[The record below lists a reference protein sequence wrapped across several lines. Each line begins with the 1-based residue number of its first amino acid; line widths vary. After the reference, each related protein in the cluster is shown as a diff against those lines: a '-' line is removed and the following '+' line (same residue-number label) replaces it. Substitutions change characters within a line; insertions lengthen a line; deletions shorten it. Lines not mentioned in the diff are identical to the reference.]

1 MNRENRFRIS
11 NSLRAKLLYYSV
23 FSMSFTMIS
32 FGIIL
37 ILSLSLQD
45 IADKRFED
53 EQSLHILQ
61 EQLDEI
67 QEPIESYLSFY
78 SSSSLAQLLYATETI
93 KDTLPDKRVISDDES
108 ELLKRDIYFLI
119 DSYLIQVN
127 QVIEMKRGR
136 NVPGYTQGFEDLS
149 ILYNYITDK
158 INEVSL
164 KGFRS
169 QLGEYR
175 SFLELF
181 RSIQMYSLILI
192 VLILAF
198 SFSLLMK
205 NVNTISHPIHQ
216 LSLMAGK
223 ISAGDFD
230 MEDVQFDS
238 VDEINHVASA
248 FNEMKNSIS
257 HYINELKKQKDIEQ
271 QIMTERVRNL
281 KMEQLLKR
289 MELYT
294 MQAQMNPHFLFNTI
308 NTGVQLAIVEE
319 AEKTADFMENLAA
332 LFRYNIREKKFFVP
346 LRHEYE
352 GLKSYFNILKI
363 RFPKTLRLELD
374 INEELLDDFTCPAMV
389 LQPIVENS
397 VLHAFKNKEGVGT
410 ISVSI
415 EYNYPIL
422 RISVK
427 DDGIGIPK
435 KTVKALLTPHTHDYQ
450 LSSKVMGLENV
461 IQRCY
466 FFYPEVE
473 DVVEIHSEIGTGT
486 DIIIN
491 INTEVEPCIE
501 L

>member
-1 MNRENRFRIS
+1 MSSLRLS
-11 NSLRAKLLYYSV
+11 NSLRAKLLYYFI
-23 FSMSFTMIS
+23 FSMSFTVIS
-32 FGIIL
+32 FGFIL
-37 ILSLSLQD
+37 TLSLSLQE
-45 IADKRFED
+45 IADQRFED
-53 EQSLHILQ
+53 EQFLHVLQ
-61 EQLDEI
+61 VQLDEI
-67 QEPIESYLSFY
+67 QEPIESYLSVF
-78 SSSSLAQLLYATETI
+78 SSSSLAQLLYASETL
-93 KDTLPDKRVISDDES
+93 KDTLPVKRLIIDDES
-108 ELLKRDIYFLI
+108 ELLKREIYFLI
-119 DSYLIQVN
+119 DSYLLQVN

-136 NVPGYTQGFEDLS
+136 NVLGYTQGFEELS
-149 ILYNYITDK
+149 ILYNYITDR

-175 SFLELF
+175 NFLELF
-181 RSIQMYSLILI
+181 RKIQMYSLILI
-192 VLILAF
+192 VLIMAF
-198 SFSLLMK
+198 SFSVLLK
-205 NVNTISHPIHQ
+205 NVNTISFPIHQ

-223 ISAGDFD
+223 ISSGDFVMAD
-230 MEDVQFDS
+230 IQFDS
-238 VDEINHVASA
+238 VNEINHVASA
-248 FNEMKNSIS
+248 FNDMKNSIS

-352 GLKSYFNILKI
+352 GLISYFNILKI
-363 RFPKTLRLELD
+363 RFPNSLNLQLNID
-374 INEELLDDFTCPAMV
+374 EELLDHFSCPAMS

-397 VLHAFKNKEGVGT
+397 VLHAFKDKEGIGT
-410 ISVSI
+410 VTVSI
-415 EYNYPIL
+415 EYNFPIL

-427 DDGIGIPK
+427 DDGIGIPE

-466 FFYPEVE
+466 FFYPEE
-473 DVVEIHSEIGTGT
+473 ENVVEIHSVSGRGT

-491 INTEVEPCIE
+491 INTEVEPCIQ

>member
-1 MNRENRFRIS
+1 MS
-11 NSLRAKLLYYSV
+11 NSLRAKLLYYFI
-23 FSMSFTMIS
+23 FSMAFTLVSFS
-32 FGIIL
+32 IIL
-37 ILSLSLQD
+37 TLSLTLQD

-53 EQSLHILQ
+53 EQSLHTLQ
-61 EQLDEI
+61 VQLDEI

-78 SSSSLAQLLYATETI
+78 SSSSLAQLLYASESI
-93 KDTLPDKRVISDDES
+93 KETLPDNRVIRDDES
-108 ELLKRDIYFLI
+108 ELMKRDIYFLI
-119 DSYLIQVN
+119 DSYLLQVD
-127 QVIEMKRGR
+127 QLIEMKRGR
-136 NVPGYTQGFEDLS
+136 NVPGYTRGFEDLS
-149 ILYNYITDK
+149 ILYNYITDR

-164 KGFRS
+164 RGFRR

-181 RSIQMYSLILI
+181 RAMQMYSLILI
-192 VLILAF
+192 VLIMTF
-198 SFSLLMK
+198 SFTLLMK
-205 NVNTISHPIHQ
+205 NVNTISSPIYQ
-216 LSLMAGK
+216 LSLLAGK

-230 MEDVQFDS
+230 MEDVRFDS

-257 HYINELKKQKDIEQ
+257 HYVNELKKQKDIEQ

-332 LFRYNIREKKFFVP
+332 LFRYNIREKKFFVQ

-374 INEELLDDFTCPAMV
+374 ISEELLDDFSCPAMV
-389 LQPIVENS
+389 LQPLVENS
-397 VLHAFKNKEGVGT
+397 VLHAFKDKEGIGT
-410 ISVSI
+410 VAVSI
-415 EYNYPIL
+415 AYNNPIL

-427 DDGIGIPK
+427 DDGVGIPET
-435 KTVKALLTPHTHDYQ
+435 TVQALLVPHIHDYQ

-466 FFYPEVE
+466 FFYPDVE
-473 DVVEIHSEIGTGT
+473 DVVEIHSEIGRGT
-486 DIIIN
+486 EIVIN

>member
-1 MNRENRFRIS
+1 MSSLRLS
-11 NSLRAKLLYYSV
+11 NSLRAKLLYYFI
-23 FSMSFTMIS
+23 FSMFFTSIS
-32 FGIIL
+32 FGFIL
-37 ILSLSLQD
+37 MLSLSLQD
-45 IADKRFED
+45 IADERFED
-53 EQSLHILQ
+53 EQFLHDLQ
-61 EQLDEI
+61 VQLDEI
-67 QEPIESYLSFY
+67 QEPIENYLSVF
-78 SSSSLAQLLYATETI
+78 SSSSLAQLLYASETL
-93 KDTLPDKRVISDDES
+93 KDSLPDKRIIVDDES
-108 ELLKRDIYFLI
+108 ELLKREIYFLI

-136 NVPGYTQGFEDLS
+136 NVLGYTEGFEELL
-149 ILYNYITDK
+149 ILYNYIADR

-164 KGFRS
+164 KGFRR

-175 SFLELF
+175 NFLELF
-181 RSIQMYSLILI
+181 RTIQMNSLILI
-192 VLILAF
+192 VLIMAF
-198 SFSLLMK
+198 SFSILMR
-205 NVNTISHPIHQ
+205 NVNTISFPIHQ

-223 ISAGDFD
+223 ISGGDFEMAD
-230 MEDVQFDS
+230 IQFDS
-238 VDEINHVASA
+238 VNEINHVALA

-257 HYINELKKQKDIEQ
+257 HYISELKKQKDIEQ

-352 GLKSYFNILKI
+352 GLISYFNILKI
-363 RFPKTLRLELD
+363 RFPKTLNLELN
-374 INEELLDDFTCPAMV
+374 ISEELLDDFTCPAMV

-397 VLHAFKNKEGVGT
+397 VLHAFKDKEGIGT
-410 ISVSI
+410 VSVSI
-415 EYNYPIL
+415 EYHFPLL

-427 DDGIGIPK
+427 DDGIGIPE

-466 FFYPEVE
+466 FFYPEE
-473 DVVEIHSEIGTGT
+473 DNVVEIHSVDGRGTE
-486 DIIIN
+486 IIIN

>member
-1 MNRENRFRIS
+1 MRRFPIS
-11 NSLRAKLLYYSV
+11 NSLRAKLLYYFI
-23 FSMSFTMIS
+23 FSISFTVIS

-37 ILSLSLQD
+37 ALSLSLQD
-45 IADKRFED
+45 IADQRFED
-53 EQSLHILQ
+53 EQFLHDLQ
-61 EQLDEI
+61 VQLDEI
-67 QEPIESYLSFY
+67 QEPIESYLSVY
-78 SSSSLAQLLYATETI
+78 SSSALTQLLYASETL
-93 KDTLPDKRVISDDES
+93 KDTLPGKRVISDNEA
-108 ELLKRDIYFLI
+108 ELLKREIYFLI
-119 DSYLIQVN
+119 DSYLLQVN

-136 NVPGYTQGFEDLS
+136 NVLGYTSGFEELS
-149 ILYNYITDK
+149 ILYNYITLR

-164 KGFRS
+164 QGFRS

-175 SFLELF
+175 NFLELF
-181 RSIQMYSLILI
+181 RTIQMYSLILI
-192 VLILAF
+192 VLIMAF
-198 SFSLLMK
+198 SFSILMR
-205 NVNTISHPIHQ
+205 NVNTITYPIHQ
-216 LSLMAGK
+216 LSLLAGK
-223 ISAGDFD
+223 ISGGDFE
-230 MEDVQFDS
+230 MPDVHFDS
-238 VDEINHVASA
+238 VNEINHVASA
-248 FNEMKNSIS
+248 FNNMKNSIS
-257 HYINELKKQKDIEQ
+257 HYIDELKKQKDIEQ

-363 RFPKTLRLELD
+363 RFPNSLKLELNIGED
-374 INEELLDDFTCPAMV
+374 LLDQFNCPAMV

-397 VLHAFKNKEGVGT
+397 VLHAFKDKEGIGT
-410 ISVSI
+410 VSASI
-415 EYNYPIL
+415 EFHAPVL

-427 DDGIGIPK
+427 DDGIGIPE
-435 KTVKALLTPHTHDYQ
+435 KTVKALLTAHTHDYQ

-466 FFYPEVE
+466 FFYPDEK
-473 DVVEIHSEIGTGT
+473 DVVEIHSETGRGTE
-486 DIIIN
+486 IIIN
-491 INTEVEPCIE
+491 INTGVEPCIE